1 MLVGMAIQMKEWG
14 MMPLPGRGAQVPT
27 YGINRWWGDTFEQLG
42 RGISSA
48 GKEAAEMVQAREKV
62 EQAGDL
68 AGFYGRLQDAVTE
81 AGEELRERDNVRD
94 WDYAWKEA
102 CTPRVQEAL
111 KEVPYE
117 SREAARQLATAY
129 TAAASLEQRRDAEL
143 ERISG
148 ARDQWRQQLDAAVQ
162 QGDEQQAARWLEQG
176 RGVFVPEGDMEGT
189 RKDVQSRA
197 SLSRWRAF
205 MQRQPMQTLRDMNA
219 EDAPLPQGET
229 ERQTLK
235 DEAEQTRRNLQTEAA
250 TQMSNEIQQ
259 DRESPVEWVQEARE
273 AGVISDEQANAAR
286 QPRRAMTQ
294 SQRCDWLRR
303 IDECPTEEE
312 SALRLDICMAPHT
325 LENRRELL
333 RHLDAA
339 SVLPQ
344 EERREM
350 SRRLWSMYRNGRFG
364 TPGDNIA
371 CARMASL
378 QRSAQQLLANGDAKA
393 LAAWMDERR
402 NEGDR
407 WVCHQ
412 A

>member
-1 MLVGMAIQMKEWG
+1 MLERMAIQMKEWG

-48 GKEAAEMVQAREKV
+48 GKEAAEMLKAREQV

-68 AGFYGRLQDAVTE
+68 AGFYGRLQDAVAE
-81 AGEELRERDNVRD
+81 AGEEMRGRGNVRD

-102 CTPRVQEAL
+102 CTPLVQEAL

-117 SREAARQLATAY
+117 SREAARQLAAAY
-129 TAAASLEQRRDAEL
+129 TAAASLEHRRDAEL

-148 ARDQWRQQLDAAVQ
+148 AREQWRQQLDAAVQ
-162 QGDEQQAARWLEQG
+162 QGDEQQAAQWLEQG

-189 RKDVQSRA
+189 RRDVQSRA
-197 SLSRWRAF
+197 SLSRWRAL
-205 MQRQPMQTLRDMNA
+205 MQQQPMQTLRDMKA

-229 ERQTLK
+229 ERQVLK
-235 DEAEQTRRNLQTEAA
+235 DEAEQARRNLQTETA
-250 TQMSNEIQQ
+250 TQMSNDIQQ
-259 DRESPVEWVQEARE
+259 DRESSVEWVREARD
-273 AGVISDEQANAAR
+273 AGVISAEQAYAAR

-294 SQRCDWLRR
+294 RQRCNWLRR
-303 IDECPTEEE
+303 IDECTMEDE

-325 LENRRELL
+325 LEDRRDLL

-339 SVLPQ
+339 SALPQ
-344 EERREM
+344 EERQET

-364 TPGDNIA
+364 TPGDDMA
-371 CARMASL
+371 CTRMASL

-393 LAAWMDERR
+393 LAAWMNERR
-402 NEGDR
+402 NEGNR
-407 WVCHQ
+407 WVCHH

>member
-42 RGISSA
+42 RGITSA

-68 AGFYGRLQDAVTE
+68 AGFYGRLQDAVAE
-81 AGEELRERDNVRD
+81 AGEELRERGNVRD

-117 SREAARQLATAY
+117 SREAARQLAAAY

-148 ARDQWRQQLDAAVQ
+148 ARDQWRQQLDTAVQ
-162 QGDEQQAARWLEQG
+162 QGDERQAAQWLERG

-197 SLSRWRAF
+197 SLSRWRAL

-235 DEAEQTRRNLQTEAA
+235 DEAEQTRRNLQTETA

-259 DRESPVEWVQEARE
+259 DRESPVEWVREARE
-273 AGVISDEQANAAR
+273 AGVISDEQANAAQ

-294 SQRCDWLRR
+294 RQRCDWLRR
-303 IDECPTEEE
+303 IDECSTGDE

-339 SVLPQ
+339 CALPHD
-344 EERREM
+344 ERLALGN
-350 SRRLWSMYRNGRFG
+350 RLWCMYRSGRFG
-364 TPGDNIA
+364 TPGDEPA
-371 CARMASL
+371 CARMVSL
-378 QRSAQQLLANGDAKA
+378 QRSAQRLLAAGDSKA
-393 LAAWMDERR
+393 LAAWLDERR